1 MRIADL
7 MVDGKGLFYYMN
19 EVESLPF
26 AEDFDIETLDKMFI
40 AMYGGRTLSS
50 TVASIMIHGGVNS
63 DNMNSVAKMLLVSY
77 GLAWDRLYQL
87 MTSEIPLETYSM
99 MTTETITGSES
110 TRHETTSENTRQ
122 DLDKVS
128 GYNSPD
134 MVEDSSKDVEN
145 TDNVLNE
152 GSKEDERTRTT
163 EVKGIQGSRVLEA
176 ERMKRF
182 LEKNFILDVVFPN
195 VATFTGSL
203 IF

>member
-26 AEDFDIETLDKMFI
+26 AEAFDIETLDKMFI

-110 TRHETTSENTRQ
+110 SRHETTSENTRQ

-134 MVEDSSKDVEN
+134 MVEDSSKDVES

-176 ERMKRF
+176 ERVKRF

>member
-7 MVDGKGLFYYMN
+7 MVDGKGLFHYMN
-19 EVESLPF
+19 EVETLPF
-26 AEDFDIETLDKMFI
+26 AEAFDIETLDKMFI
-40 AMYGGRTLSS
+40 AMYGGRTLST
-50 TVASIMIHGGVNS
+50 TVASVVLHGGVNP
-63 DNMNSVAKMLLVSY
+63 DNMNSVAKMLLVTY

-99 MTTETITGSES
+99 MTTETIAGSET
-110 TRHETTSENTRQ
+110 TRHETTSENIRQ

-134 MVEDSSKDVEN
+134 MVEDSSKDVES
-145 TDNVLNE
+145 TDNILNE
-152 GSKEDERTRTT
+152 GSREDERTRRK
-163 EVKGIQGSRVLEA
+163 EVKGIQGSKVLEA

>member
-1 MRIADL
+1 
-7 MVDGKGLFYYMN
+7 MN

-110 TRHETTSENTRQ
+110 SRHETTSENTRQ

-176 ERMKRF
+176 ERVKRF

>member
-7 MVDGKGLFYYMN
+7 IVDGKGLFYYMN
-19 EVESLPF
+19 EAESLPF
-26 AEDFDIETLDKMFI
+26 AEAFDIETLDRMFI
-40 AMYGGRTLSS
+40 AMYGGRTLSP

-63 DNMNSVAKMLLVSY
+63 DNMDSVAKMLLVSY

-87 MTSEIPLETYSM
+87 MTSDIPLETYSM
-99 MTTETITGSES
+99 MTTETIAGSET

-134 MVEDSSKDVEN
+134 MVEDSSKDVES

-152 GSKEDERTRTT
+152 GSREDERTRTK

-182 LEKNFILDVVFPN
+182 LERNFILDVVFPN

>member
-1 MRIADL
+1 MLVRDL

-19 EVESLPF
+19 EVETLPF
-26 AEDFDIETLDKMFI
+26 AEAFDIETLDRMFI
-40 AMYGGRTLSS
+40 AMYGGRTLST
-50 TVASIMIHGGVNS
+50 TVASIMNHGGVNP
-63 DNMNSVAKMLLVSY
+63 DNMKTVAKMLLVSY

-134 MVEDSSKDVEN
+134 MVEDSSKDVES
-145 TDNVLNE
+145 TDNIRNE

-163 EVKGIQGSRVLEA
+163 EVKGIQGSKVLEA

-182 LEKNFILDVVFPN
+182 LEKNFILDVVFSN

>member
-110 TRHETTSENTRQ
+110 SRHETTSENTRQ

-134 MVEDSSKDVEN
+134 MVEDSSKDVES

-176 ERMKRF
+176 ERVKRF

>member
-26 AEDFDIETLDKMFI
+26 AEAFDIETLDKMFI

-50 TVASIMIHGGVNS
+50 AVASIMIHGGVNS

-110 TRHETTSENTRQ
+110 SRHETTSENTRQ

-134 MVEDSSKDVEN
+134 MVEDSSKDVES

-176 ERMKRF
+176 ERVKRF

>member
-110 TRHETTSENTRQ
+110 SRHETTSENTRQ

-163 EVKGIQGSRVLEA
+163 EVKGLQGSRVLEA
-176 ERMKRF
+176 ERVKRF

>member
-7 MVDGKGLFYYMN
+7 IVDGKGLFYYMN
-19 EVESLPF
+19 EVETLPF
-26 AEDFDIETLDKMFI
+26 AEAFDIETLDKMFI
-40 AMYGGRTLSS
+40 AMFGGRTLSS
-50 TVASIMIHGGVNS
+50 TVVSIMNHGGVNS
-63 DNMNSVAKMLLVSY
+63 DNMNSLAKMLLVSY
-77 GLAWDRLYQL
+77 GLSWDRLYKL

-99 MTTETITGSES
+99 MTTETITGSEQ
-110 TRHETTSENTRQ
+110 TTHETTSENVRQ

-134 MVEDSSKDVEN
+134 MVEDSSKDVESA
-145 TDNVLNE
+145 DNVLNE
-152 GSKEDERTRTT
+152 GSREDERTRTT
-163 EVKGIQGSRVLEA
+163 EVKGIQGSKVLEA

>member
-7 MVDGKGLFYYMN
+7 MVDGKGLFHYMN
-19 EVESLPF
+19 EVETLPF
-26 AEDFDIETLDKMFI
+26 AEAFDIETLDKMFI

-50 TVASIMIHGGVNS
+50 TVASIMIHGEVNP

-134 MVEDSSKDVEN
+134 MVEDSCKDVES
-145 TDNVLNE
+145 TDKVLNE
-152 GSKEDERTRTT
+152 GSREDERTRMI
-163 EVKGIQGSRVLEA
+163 EVKGIQGSKVLEA
-176 ERMKRF
+176 ERVKRF

>member
-19 EVESLPF
+19 EVESLSF
-26 AEDFDIETLDKMFI
+26 AEAFDIETLDKMFI

-50 TVASIMIHGGVNS
+50 TVASIVVHGGVNS
-63 DNMNSVAKMLLVSY
+63 DNMNSIAKMLLVSY
-77 GLAWDRLYQL
+77 GLAWDRLYKL
-87 MTSEIPLETYSM
+87 MTSDIPLETYSM
-99 MTTETITGSES
+99 MTTETITGSEE
-110 TRHETTSENTRQ
+110 TRHETTSENIRQ

-134 MVEDSSKDVEN
+134 MVEDSSKDVES
-145 TDNVLNE
+145 TDNILNE
-152 GSKEDERTRTT
+152 GTREDERTRTT
-163 EVKGIQGSRVLEA
+163 EVKGIQGSKVLEA

-182 LEKNFILDVVFPN
+182 LEKNFILDVVFSN
-195 VATFTGSL
+195 VSTFIGSL